1 MNEIALIKG
10 LPISKQGVI
19 DIARA
24 IVEDVVENGANPLD
38 YEPILKVLE
47 DIRKE
52 VKSSKKYTEALE
64 KQSALY
70 EGEGK
75 SFTYNGVKFTVQN
88 RPTFD
93 FSVCEDETYSD
104 LKEQKDI
111 LDAKIK
117 DREAFLKA
125 LKEPVA
131 DVTHGNTIYPPS
143 KKSKTVVAV
152 TL

>member
-1 MNEIALIKG
+1 M
-10 LPISKQGVI
+10 I
-19 DIARA
+19 DIAHA

-52 VKSSKKYTEALE
+52 VKGNKRYLESLEMETNKY
-64 KQSALY
+64 S
-70 EGEGK
+70 GEGK
-75 SFTYNGVKFTVQN
+75 SFLYNGVKFTVQN

-93 FSVCEDETYSD
+93 FSVCEDETYSE

-125 LKEPVA
+125 LKEPVV
-131 DVTHGNTIYPPS
+131 DMNYGNTIFPPA

>member
-1 MNEIALIKG
+1 MNEIAIIKG

-38 YEPILKVLE
+38 YEPALKVLE

-52 VKSSKKYTEALE
+52 VKGSKKYLE
-64 KQSALY
+64 QLEIETRKY

-75 SFTYNGVKFTVQN
+75 SFVYNGVKFTVQE
-88 RPTFD
+88 RPTYD
-93 FSVCEDETYSD
+93 YSVCEDETYKE
-104 LKEQKDI
+104 LLEQKER

-125 LKEPVA
+125 LKEPVV
-131 DVTHGNTIYPPS
+131 DMTYGNTIFPPA

>member
-1 MNEIALIKG
+1 MNEIAIIKG

-38 YEPILKVLE
+38 YEPALKVLE

-52 VKSSKKYTEALE
+52 VKGSKKYLE
-64 KQSALY
+64 QLEIETRKY

-75 SFTYNGVKFTVQN
+75 SFVYNGVKFTVQE
-88 RPTFD
+88 RPTYD
-93 FSVCEDETYSD
+93 YSVCEDETYKE
-104 LKEQKDI
+104 LLEQKER

-125 LKEPVA
+125 LKEPVV
-131 DVTHGNTIYPPS
+131 DMNYGNTIFPPA

>member
-19 DIARA
+19 DIAHA

-52 VKSSKKYTEALE
+52 VKGNKRYLDVLEMETNKY
-64 KQSALY
+64 S
-70 EGEGK
+70 GEGK
-75 SFTYNGVKFTVQN
+75 SFLYKGVKFTVQN
-88 RPTFD
+88 RRTYD
-93 FSVCEDETYSD
+93 FSVCEDETYQS
-104 LKEQKDI
+104 LLEQKAE
-111 LDAKIK
+111 LDRRVKE
-117 DREAFLKA
+117 REAFLKT

-131 DVTHGNTIYPPS
+131 DTNYGNTIYPPAT
-143 KKSKTVVAV
+143 KSKTVVAV